1 MISVNVFFGD
11 AGDNNFLSKVM
22 QSTQKE
28 ALLYWLYNIIQQNM
42 EYPSFSRVL
51 LSLKDSLRCFIYKQ
65 WHETPSQEQLDS
77 LYESIVDK
85 FHLNETIKELK
96 ASSSETSSSKHPP
109 RLSIRGLLQ
118 RPITKKSNTANGEE
132 SFLEET

>member
-11 AGDNNFLSKVM
+11 GGENNFLSKVM

-65 WHETPSQEQLDS
+65 WHETPNKEQLDS
-77 LYESIVDK
+77 LYESIVYR
-85 FHLNETIKELK
+85 FHLRERIEELK
-96 ASSSETSSSKHPP
+96 AASSETSSSKHPP

-118 RPITKKSNTANGEE
+118 RPIMKKSNNSNGDE
-132 SFLEET
+132 SFIDEE